1 MSRMEA
7 PKLSEDMLGT
17 PAGGS
22 HAHRARGQA
31 RLFWIL
37 VGASVGVRL
46 ASVPF
51 LVAVTSQLPTSEHGI
66 VFRGSFA
73 YVLAALESLLLTVP
87 TAWLGLRL
95 APRAGLRVVPGA
107 WGPAIRRAVW
117 AGLGIGAGLVALDAI
132 VMPHLPQISFRH
144 PGWWRALLA
153 SASAG
158 INEEIWFRLG
168 VMTALVAAGMA
179 VLRLPAPARVP
190 SWIPWTSSALA
201 ALLFGALH
209 LPQAA
214 AFLPLTPVT
223 VGYILLANGIAGVAF
238 GRLYW
243 KHGLVSAMVAHFVT
257 DVVLHVIAPLAEA

>member
-1 MSRMEA
+1 MAA
-7 PKLSEDMLGT
+7 PNL
-17 PAGGS
+17 PAGETEDTVGPPAAGS
-22 HAHRARGQA
+22 RG
-31 RLFWIL
+31 LFWIL
-37 VGASVGVRL
+37 VLASVTARL

-51 LVAVTSQLPTSEHGI
+51 LTAIVSQLPDTEEHGI
-66 VFRGSFA
+66 EFRGFFA
-73 YVLAALESLLLTVP
+73 YVLAAFESLLLTIP

-95 APRAGLRVVPGA
+95 VPRAGLRVVPA
-107 WGPAIRRAVW
+107 RLGPALRRAVW
-117 AGLGIGAGLVALDAI
+117 VGLGIGAVLLALDTI

-214 AFLPLTPVT
+214 AFLPLTPAT

-257 DVVLHVIAPLAEA
+257 DVVLHVIAPLAET